1 MKKLLI
7 ISLFGFITSCT
18 NTVENNIS
26 PYQQYKQFLTSL
38 KVKNYE
44 DALHMLSPYN
54 QTRFHKD
61 KADEG
66 FNEFFPFFSSV
77 DSVVVKEIRYYE
89 KVKDEKSCLTISG
102 YNKEG
107 DPTSLNFL
115 LLNVD
120 GYWKLHYVHM
130 AYHETKSEFPDK
142 ATCPVIP

>member
-7 ISLFGFITSCT
+7 VSLFGVLTSCA
-18 NTVENNIS
+18 NTVENKVS
-26 PYQQYKQFLTSL
+26 PYQQYKLFLTSL
-38 KVKNYE
+38 KVKNYD

-54 QTRFHKD
+54 QTRFHKG
-61 KADEG
+61 KADES

-77 DSVVVKEIRYYE
+77 DSVVLKEVRYYE
-89 KVKDEKSCLTISG
+89 KNSGEKSCLTISG
-102 YNKEG
+102 YNKEEA
-107 DPTSLNFL
+107 PTTLNFE

-130 AYHETKSEFPDK
+130 AYHETESEFPDK